1 MGFYYRRRADLGG
14 PNAPNAPE
22 SVLPGVVVGVFAN
35 DKKSGR
41 IFRAQD
47 FSGLSLEEAVKKA
60 EKECESPY

>member
-1 MGFYYRRRADLGG
+1 MGFYYGCRTDLGG
-14 PNAPNAPE
+14 PKAPNAPE

-41 IFRAQD
+41 IFCAQD